1 MSAFRV
7 LFQVKGRILKK
18 ADDLSK
24 VRGGRLIKACP
35 PYFIAYCED
44 NFLPRWGIKAR
55 VTALPISSRLSLSS
69 VTPPNNSGTSYNR
82 CD

>member
-44 NFLPRWGIKAR
+44 N
-55 VTALPISSRLSLSS
+55 
-69 VTPPNNSGTSYNR
+69 PPSTG
-82 CD
+82 D